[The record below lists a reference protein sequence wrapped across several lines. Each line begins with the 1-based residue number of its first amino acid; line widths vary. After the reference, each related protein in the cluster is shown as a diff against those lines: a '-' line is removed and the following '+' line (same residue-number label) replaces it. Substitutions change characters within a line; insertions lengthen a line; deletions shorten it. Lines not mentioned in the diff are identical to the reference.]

1 MIQIQGRTFSQVRL
15 LAPVFTKCHF
25 CIRSSLLARLNM
37 TLKPLFPVKRHP
49 TPPNQSQALAF
60 DTQRAS
66 GKLVVASS
74 SVPSVKLPGHG

>member
-1 MIQIQGRTFSQVRL
+1 MIDEIQGRTFSQVRL

-25 CIRSSLLARLNM
+25 CIRSSLLPRLNM
-37 TLKPLFPVKRHP
+37 TLQTLFPVKT

-60 DTQRAS
+60 ETQRAS
-66 GKLVVASS
+66 EKLVVASF